1 MKKTM
6 VSLLMLAAMFMVASC
21 GSKSNSGEATEAT
34 QEQVKEVTF
43 TDPAFVYS
51 EGLDLTSYFSA
62 ENLTKPGL
70 WKDSDG
76 FYHLSTNVK
85 LKLLKK
91 LNVVRDREDLI
102 GEIYFKIKFCDENG
116 STIESGTQSKYIE
129 DIVNMSE
136 GTVIAVDVKSK
147 GKSITEN
154 NGKELLEKV
163 AKIELST
170 NTYNLKFAEATES
183 NE

>member
-6 VSLLMLAAMFMVASC
+6 FSLLMLAAMFMVASC

-34 QEQVKEVTF
+34 QEEVTF
-43 TDPAFVYS
+43 TDPALVYS
-51 EGLDLTSYFSA
+51 GGLDLTSYFSA

-76 FYHLSTNVK
+76 YYHLSTNVK

-91 LNVVRDREDLI
+91 LNVVREREYGLI
-102 GEIYFKIKFCDENG
+102 PKIYFKIKFCDENG
-116 STIESGTQSKYIE
+116 STIESGSQYKDLE

-136 GTVIAVDVKSK
+136 GTVIAVDVKSD
-147 GKSITEN
+147 GEFGEYE
-154 NGKELLEKV
+154 GKELLEKV
-163 AKIELST
+163 AKIEVST
-170 NTYNLKFAEATES
+170 STENLKFAEATDSIE
-183 NE
+183 